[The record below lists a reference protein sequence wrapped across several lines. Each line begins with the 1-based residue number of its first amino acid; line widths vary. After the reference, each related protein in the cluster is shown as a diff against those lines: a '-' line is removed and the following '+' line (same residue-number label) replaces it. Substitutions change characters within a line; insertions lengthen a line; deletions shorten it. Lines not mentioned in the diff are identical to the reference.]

1 MDELE
6 RLRRQLTTV
15 ERQLER
21 DQTAVHQRKAALE
34 QLVERL
40 GPTWTP
46 RREELEVATRTAES
60 TLALHQRQRDN
71 LLARIELQQ
80 QSIEAERG
88 PAVETPGERRKPP
101 PERAKDVELEI
112 DF

>member
-1 MDELE
+1 MEDLE

-15 ERQLER
+15 ERQLES
-21 DQTAVHQRKAALE
+21 DQAAVHQRKAALDR
-34 QLVERL
+34 LVELL

-60 TLALHQRQRDN
+60 ALALRQQQRDD
-71 LLARIELQQ
+71 LVARIEREQKTT
-80 QSIEAERG
+80 EAERA
-88 PAVETPGERRKPP
+88 PATAPEQERRKPP
-101 PERAKDVELEI
+101 PERAKDVEFEI